1 MKEVTRVATERVT
14 REELL
19 DARQRLLDQLP
30 VAARVRLLDIDHLLG
45 WPPGSS
51 EVECPQ
57 CSATIGATG

>member
-1 MKEVTRVATERVT
+1 MATERVT

-45 WPPGSS
+45 WPPGSA
-51 EVECPQ
+51 VECPQ

>member
-1 MKEVTRVATERVT
+1 VATERVT

-45 WPPGSS
+45 WPPGN
-51 EVECPQ
+51 EIECPQ